1 MRPVMVAALVA
12 RAGRATMAAAAR
24 DAAAGGEPRD
34 AAPPGDAPSL
44 VVHSDRPGAIQ
55 AIDRRGL
62 VGWAGESGTVVV
74 MRHAVGDFESS
85 GGALLEV
92 HGPAPPGDAPR
103 RLRGMVALGVER
115 TLEQDPAFALRI
127 LVDIAIRALSPA
139 VNDPTTAVQVIDHLE
154 DTLTAMARTP
164 GLGAAWEHRDAG
176 GALVVVEPTP
186 RWEDLLALGVTEI
199 REYGARSVQVARRL
213 RAALEALRATALPE
227 YVPAVEDELAR
238 LERRVAESFAGVEAE
253 RASTPDRQGIGGPPE
268 HRL

>member
-1 MRPVMVAALVA
+1 
-12 RAGRATMAAAAR
+12 
-24 DAAAGGEPRD
+24 
-34 AAPPGDAPSL
+34 
-44 VVHSDRPGAIQ
+44 
-55 AIDRRGL
+55 
-62 VGWAGESGTVVV
+62 
-74 MRHAVGDFESS
+74 
-85 GGALLEV
+85 
-92 HGPAPPGDAPR
+92 
-103 RLRGMVALGVER
+103 MVALGIER

-176 GALVVVEPTP
+176 GALRVVEPTP

-199 REYGARSVQVARRL
+199 RDYGARSVQVARRL
-213 RAALEALRATALPE
+213 RAALEALRAAALPE

-238 LERRVAESFAGVEAE
+238 LERRVAESFGPVEAE

-268 HRL
+268 PRP